1 MRSGTPLHPVK
12 HKVNICTATTRTPL
26 PLCTCRHLRSSTSTA
41 HPPRPSTHFHS
52 PGSWDHYSSWPNLRL
67 AFVAALPFNSAS
79 DQQGMHVCVCMRE
92 RTRARNADACMR
104 VRADA
109 LPPPPMLCGLCPR
122 AHPHASLPLS
132 ALTISD
138 VPRMELARGAAETRS
153 RVVFI
158 RAGRAVKADDPG
170 VAREDRGDCSEL
182 QRYDEPPGA
191 PVVSSPGAAGRGP
204 AGVRATASAAPH
216 APSASHFPPAP
227 VCARGEL
234 HRERARAQARALW
247 THGHI
252 TGTWRVN
259 PDYPS
264 EFEVLMQRVFAAL
277 TSCCNRS
284 TVAPVFFFGSL
295 LFWGFTPGGS

>member
-1 MRSGTPLHPVK
+1 VITIAFRDASASSQTQSKHLHCNNTYPAPPGHMPASEIEHVHCASSPAFHAFPFAWFLGSLQLLAK
-12 HKVNICTATTRTPL
+12 FAPGICCRTPVQQ
-26 PLCTCRHLRSSTSTA
+26 CQ
-41 HPPRPSTHFHS
+41 RPAR
-52 PGSWDHYSSWPNLRL
+52 DAR
-67 AFVAALPFNSAS
+67 
-79 DQQGMHVCVCMRE
+79 VCVHA
-92 RTRARNADACMR
+92 RAYACTQ
-104 VRADA
+104 
-109 LPPPPMLCGLCPR
+109 CPR

-138 VPRMELARGAAETRS
+138 VPRMELARGAVETRS

-252 TGTWRVN
+252 TGT
-259 PDYPS
+259 
-264 EFEVLMQRVFAAL
+264 
-277 TSCCNRS
+277 C
-284 TVAPVFFFGSL
+284 G
-295 LFWGFTPGGS
+295 